1 MSVEVRP
8 AALQDGVAVLSL
20 LEDVG
25 YYPEPVSFARTF
37 RRTITDPHFL
47 VRVAEAG
54 GRIVGLATLSL
65 RYRLGLGG
73 LLACL
78 DELAVLPDAPKGVE
92 RALRRETLG
101 RARAMGAVRV
111 LKEANQYTPP
121 PRAALLRARA
131 AVSASDRSSCW
142 NWLLWSTRAS
152 ATRSGNGPPLSLTS
166 I

>member
-1 MSVEVRP
+1 MTVEVRP
-8 AALQDGVAVLSL
+8 ASLQDGVAVLSL

-47 VRVAEAG
+47 VRVAEAE

-65 RYRLGLGG
+65 RYQLGLGG

-78 DELAVLPDAPKGVE
+78 DEFAVVEDAPKGVE

-101 RARAMGAVRV
+101 RARALGAVRV
-111 LKEANQYTPP
+111 LKEANQHTPP

-131 AVSASDRSSCW
+131 AAAGAAPALAR
-142 NWLLWSTRAS
+142 TA
-152 ATRSGNGPPLSLTS
+152 
-166 I
+166 

>member
-8 AALQDGVAVLSL
+8 ASLQDGVAVLSL

-25 YYPEPVSFARTF
+25 YYPEPISYARTF
-37 RRTITDPHFL
+37 RRTITDPSFL
-47 VRVAEAG
+47 VRVAEAED
-54 GRIVGLATLSL
+54 GRIVGVATLSL

-78 DELAVLPDAPKGVE
+78 DELAVRPDAPKGVE

-111 LKEANQYTPP
+111 LKEPNQHTPP
-121 PRAALLRARA
+121 PRAAQLRARA
-131 AVSASDRSSCW
+131 ESA
-142 NWLLWSTRAS
+142 A
-152 ATRSGNGPPLSLTS
+152 ATALSRPA
-166 I
+166 

>member
-8 AALQDGVAVLSL
+8 ASLQDGVAVLSL

-25 YYPEPVSFARTF
+25 YYPEPISYARTF
-37 RRTITDPHFL
+37 RRTITDPSFL
-47 VRVAEAG
+47 VRVAETED
-54 GRIVGLATLSL
+54 GRIVGVATLSL

-131 AVSASDRSSCW
+131 AVA
-142 NWLLWSTRAS
+142 
-152 ATRSGNGPPLSLTS
+152 
-166 I
+166 

>member
-8 AALQDGVAVLSL
+8 ASLQDGVAVLSL

-25 YYPEPVSFARTF
+25 YYPEPVSYARTF

-47 VRVAEAG
+47 VRVAEAED
-54 GRIVGLATLSL
+54 GRIVGVATLSL
-65 RYRLGLGG
+65 RYQLGLGG

-78 DELAVLPDAPKGVE
+78 DEFAVVPNAPKGVE

-111 LKEANQYTPP
+111 LKEANQHTPP
-121 PRAALLRARA
+121 PRAGQVRARA
-131 AVSASDRSSCW
+131 AEALPRSA
-142 NWLLWSTRAS
+142 
-152 ATRSGNGPPLSLTS
+152 
-166 I
+166 